1 MMLISWAT
9 RIAEPPKTGLEFWK
23 TLFLV
28 YLDLDFRALE
38 NGFGAALSF
47 KYYQHCFSS
56 KKESFGV
63 NVPVELRAWRST
75 KGESLIPFADF
86 LNHDGLSE
94 AVVLHDEDK
103 QLSEVI
109 ADRDYAPKE
118 EVWITYGKFPNST
131 LLLDF
136 GFSLPY
142 NSYDEGAALSFKYYQ
157 HCFSSMKESIL
168 VALGSGDLHN

>member
-1 MMLISWAT
+1 MEASEEIG
-9 RIAEPPKTGLEFWK
+9 R
-23 TLFLV
+23 
-28 YLDLDFRALE
+28 LE
-38 NGFGAALSF
+38 NGSSSRSGRPPNPPTAADRTGLTNDRVVVPR
-47 KYYQHCFSS
+47 
-56 KKESFGV
+56 KKSLV
-63 NVPVELRAWRST
+63 RHA
-75 KGESLIPFADF
+75 SLIPFADF

-109 ADRDYAPKE
+109 AEQDYAPKE

-157 HCFSSMKESIL
+157 HCFSSKKESVVL
-168 VALGSGDLHN
+168 SSYELS

>member
-1 MMLISWAT
+1 MMLISWAN

-38 NGFGAALSF
+38 NGF
-47 KYYQHCFSS
+47 
-56 KKESFGV
+56 
-63 NVPVELRAWRST
+63 
-75 KGESLIPFADF
+75 IPFADF

-142 NSYDEGAALSFKYYQ
+142 NNYDEGAALSFKYYQ
-157 HCFSSMKESIL
+157 HCFSSMKESVVL
-168 VALGSGDLHN
+168 PSYELS

>member
-1 MMLISWAT
+1 MGVRS
-9 RIAEPPKTGLEFWK
+9 RSGRPPNPRTAVDR
-23 TLFLV
+23 T
-28 YLDLDFRALE
+28 
-38 NGFGAALSF
+38 
-47 KYYQHCFSS
+47 
-56 KKESFGV
+56 
-63 NVPVELRAWRST
+63 
-75 KGESLIPFADF
+75 DF

-157 HCFSSMKESIL
+157 HCFSSMKESVVL
-168 VALGSGDLHN
+168 PSYELS

>member
-1 MMLISWAT
+1 MGWNKMEEAVKKFG
-9 RIAEPPKTGLEFWK
+9 RLEKW
-23 TLFLV
+23 
-28 YLDLDFRALE
+28 E
-38 NGFGAALSF
+38 FGAGVVAHQTLV
-47 KYYQHCFSS
+47 QRLIVR
-56 KKESFGV
+56 FGV

-157 HCFSSMKESIL
+157 HCFSSMKESVVL
-168 VALGSGDLHN
+168 PSYELS

>member
-1 MMLISWAT
+1 M
-9 RIAEPPKTGLEFWK
+9 EK
-23 TLFLV
+23 
-28 YLDLDFRALE
+28 
-38 NGFGAALSF
+38 
-47 KYYQHCFSS
+47 H
-56 KKESFGV
+56 
-63 NVPVELRAWRST
+63 
-75 KGESLIPFADF
+75 KGGITDF

-142 NSYDEGAALSFKYYQ
+142 NIYDEGAALSFKYYQ
-157 HCFSSMKESIL
+157 HCFSSMKESVVL
-168 VALGSGDLHN
+168 PSYELS